1 MLEGML
7 KRHTLCCL
15 ARKALKSMNNGGRR
29 SDHQCSTLQVQGVK
43 PLADVHITILSRKV
57 TWKV

>member
-7 KRHTLCCL
+7 QRHNLCCL
-15 ARKALKSMNNGGRR
+15 ARKALKSMNNGDIR
-29 SDHQCSTLQVQGVK
+29 SDHQYSTLQVQGVK
-43 PLADVHITILSRKV
+43 TLADVHITILSRKV